1 MEHDEDDRSTTVH
14 SITGAGESKTTVR
27 SEKRGKRMGAITF
40 PISSMKMLEGVT
52 GLADFERLVVQNIK
66 VWKEKSR
73 SDVSERDQLN
83 QIIT

>member
-1 MEHDEDDRSTTVH
+1 
-14 SITGAGESKTTVR
+14 
-27 SEKRGKRMGAITF
+27 MGAITF